1 MSLIGQEGPPG
12 REEALTVLLT
22 ARRRWAQAPFGTAG
36 ARGSTGD
43 LTTAQR
49 RGLTTRL
56 ELCAT
61 PSHPNRE
68 SRRGPLRAPLT
79 AAEPSA
85 RWRCSA
91 PRRDGSPAPP
101 RPLELTGSRSP
112 DRAAAMLRACRR
124 AECVGPAPERTGASR
139 GPGPAGGPHCPPRAS
154 DGAGRGGARR
164 PRPPL
169 RNSAGARASSA
180 NRGGPPGALRA
191 ARQSSRAAAAAAG
204 VVMETA
210 AGPVAMETV
219 APWAPGGRRR
229 WEPRRHALLAVIG
242 EIGTEPERGALRAA
256 LERGEERGR
265 GRARPPSAAGLR
277 ARPPPCPRR
286 RPARGG
292 AAGARHALRHRGPA
306 AGSPR
311 DSGAGGGGRRGGEGP
326 GRAEGPREQPRR
338 ARARLAGRWR
348 GDRGAGCSGDSRGGR
363 WRRRGVGRRVR
374 GHRAINGCIGVLPP
388 SIHLFAL
395 VKRS

>member
-1 MSLIGQEGPPG
+1 MSLIGQEGPQG

-22 ARRRWAQAPFGTAG
+22 ARRCWAQVPLGTAG

-68 SRRGPLRAPLT
+68 GRRGPLRAPLT

-85 RWRCSA
+85 RRRRSA

-112 DRAAAMLRACRR
+112 NRAAAMLRACRR
-124 AECVGPAPERTGASR
+124 AECVGSAPERTGASH
-139 GPGPAGGPHCPPRAS
+139 GPGPAGGPHYPPRANG
-154 DGAGRGGARR
+154 GAGRGGHA
-164 PRPPL
+164 PL

-191 ARQSSRAAAAAAG
+191 VRQSSRAAAAAAG
-204 VVMETA
+204 VAMETA

-256 LERGEERGR
+256 LERGEERDR
-265 GRARPPSAAGLR
+265 GRARPGPRAPWGCGPARRLVSAV
-277 ARPPPCPRR
+277 ARPEAELPVPATPCGTAAPQQAPRGTVVR
-286 RPARGG
+286 AV
-292 AAGARHALRHRGPA
+292 AVA
-306 AGSPR
+306 
-311 DSGAGGGGRRGGEGP
+311 GEGP

-348 GDRGAGCSGDSRGGR
+348 GDRGAGCSRDSRGGR

-395 VKRS
+395 AKRS